1 MFKIIAEK
9 SNDLLTQQANMFSQT
24 EANPV
29 TITISEL
36 NNYTNNAFDWLLII
50 NAQLTSELQLTNES
64 EILINNPEL
73 ILKLLELIKDTPKS

>member
-1 MFKIIAEK
+1 
-9 SNDLLTQQANMFSQT
+9 MFSQT

-29 TITISEL
+29 IFTISEL
-36 NNYTNNAFDWLLII
+36 NNYTHNTFDWLLLI
-50 NAQLTSELQLTNES
+50 NAQLTIELQLTDES